1 MLTVTAGAG
10 SSALMRGSASPG
22 DVPERAAA
30 KKPTVRK
37 RAKDEEVVAVI
48 VKVILDEGTVA
59 SQTRLAQLVNRQ
71 LAKRGMHVT
80 GERIRVLAIKSGLVG
95 LTIRARTDGDTPE
108 MERCPV
114 CRSRLRRTSNRT
126 LTAFDAAAD
135 APRRGTNAGTTT
147 QTGYRCTRCPWWTGR
162 ELRVPQHYVFQ
173 ARVSRT
179 EKGQVTFESRL
190 NP

>member
-1 MLTVTAGAG
+1 M
-10 SSALMRGSASPG
+10 
-22 DVPERAAA
+22 PEG
-30 KKPTVRK
+30 KKRVVRK

-80 GERIRVLAIKSGLVG
+80 GERIRVLAVKSGLVG
-95 LTIRARTDGDTPE
+95 LTIRARMDGETPE

-114 CRSRLRRTSNRT
+114 CRSRLRRTANKT
-126 LTAFDAAAD
+126 LTGA
-135 APRRGTNAGTTT
+135 TT